1 MSAAHLIEQI
11 VVVHADNTVTG
22 GQLEKAHVLNGE
34 KMRELRNK
42 YKEFTTYAAQ
52 ILSIQSEVT
61 TMDMNGMLAQSL
73 KPEKLSVSISEMRWS
88 RNDLIHN
95 RETFFLKLDDA
106 LAEKDEAK
114 RLEEMYPLVVQLSI
128 NASKRF
134 WEQGQMQGLRYS
146 GSYRYFCT
154 PSTFNK
160 FFYEL
165 LRFEFSNDLFD
176 VQEMPK
182 GKVIVDANE
191 KYLQY

>member
-1 MSAAHLIEQI
+1 
-11 VVVHADNTVTG
+11 
-22 GQLEKAHVLNGE
+22 
-34 KMRELRNK
+34 
-42 YKEFTTYAAQ
+42 
-52 ILSIQSEVT
+52 
-61 TMDMNGMLAQSL
+61 MNGMLAQSL

-106 LAEKDEAK
+106 LAEKDEGN
-114 RLEEMYPLVVQLSI
+114 RLQEMYPLVIQLAI

-134 WEQGQMQGLRYS
+134 WEHGQPQGLRFT
-146 GSYRYFCT
+146 GNYRYVCT
-154 PSTFNK
+154 PKIFAT